1 MAKRT
6 YISVFLPLR
15 MEKELCYWTAEE
27 VCAGMSV
34 RVVLNG
40 REYLG
45 VADEIG
51 VEPPLQPSKIKEVL
65 GVERSLPMVSDEER
79 ALWRQIAEYYMCT
92 TGEVYKSAYSKAK
105 IKAGAIAERKRKK
118 GATGTEG
125 GSEMGGQTVGS
136 GASEKGRAKMASHIS
151 SADTSV
157 DVTDIQR
164 LAEKIQLTEPQKKA
178 EAECLSAFAHGKPA
192 LLNGVTGS
200 GKTEIY
206 CALALKALS
215 DGGNVLYLVPEIAL
229 SRQLE
234 ERMREIFGDLLHVFH
249 SAKSPAKKQTVINAV
264 RSGQPYVVL
273 GTRSSVFLPHHGLG
287 LIIIDE
293 EQDSSYK
300 QDAPAPR
307 YNGRDVALMVSEL
320 QHSNVILGSA
330 TPSLE
335 SLYNCMRGKYVEV
348 SLTERYYRAD
358 AADVEIIDTS
368 AERRKRGMKGSFS
381 VKLIGLIRKCLDG
394 GGQAMLLRT
403 RRGYAPVLQCS
414 QCGQILRCPHCN
426 IPLTLHKDERK
437 VRCHHCGYM
446 ADVALNCTECGG
458 LMAALGAGTQK
469 IEEETAT
476 LFPSARIARL
486 DSDVAQDSRAE
497 KDIVSKFAKGEIDIL
512 IGTQIVAKG
521 FDFENLALVAVLQ
534 TDTLLGVRDF
544 RADEKALQTLVQFRG
559 RCGRRDKNGLIVI
572 QTAQPNHPVYASL
585 LAETNGPETRK
596 SHNGN
601 THPDKTDEPNGG
613 SPSKPTAET
622 DIIKTLLD
630 ERKEFG
636 YPPFTRLINI
646 YIRHSNEARVEALAQ
661 SLAYELADFKP
672 EGPALPPIDKEAGQH
687 VRVLRLALPRDKS
700 LTQSKRLILKKIRLF
715 ESAQSCPSAITIDV
729 DPS

>member
-1 MAKRT
+1 MLFLWSMAKRT
-6 YISVFLPLR
+6 YISVLLPLR
-15 MEKELCYWTAEE
+15 MEKELCYWTEEE

-40 REYLG
+40 REYMG
-45 VADEIG
+45 VVDEAGIA
-51 VEPPLQPSKIKEVL
+51 PPLQPSKIREVL
-65 GVERSLPMVSDEER
+65 GVERSLPIVSEEER
-79 ALWRQIAEYYMCT
+79 ALWKQLAEYYMCT
-92 TGEVYKSAYSKAK
+92 TGEVYKSAYSRAK
-105 IKAGAIAERKRKK
+105 IKSVEIAERKRKK
-118 GATGTEG
+118 GAAGTDGGSAGG
-125 GSEMGGQTVGS
+125 GSESGSQTN
-136 GASEKGRAKMASHIS
+136 GADAP
-151 SADTSV
+151 
-157 DVTDIQR
+157 DIQR
-164 LAEKIQLTEPQKKA
+164 FTDKIQLTVAQKKA
-178 EAECLSAFAHGKPA
+178 EAECLVAFSQGKPA

-206 CALALKALS
+206 CSLALKALS
-215 DGGNVLYLVPEIAL
+215 AGGNVLYLVPEIAL

-234 ERMREIFGDLLHVFH
+234 ERMHEIFGDLLHVFH
-249 SAKSPAKKQTVINAV
+249 SGRTAAKKQAVVDAV
-264 RSGQPYVVL
+264 RSGRPYVVL

-287 LIIIDE
+287 LIVIDE

-307 YNGRDVALMVSEL
+307 YNGRDVALMLSEL
-320 QHSNVILGSA
+320 QHPQNGGSRLSDSPSSTPKSAVSKAAASQSAPHCNVVLGSA

-335 SLYNCMRGKYVEV
+335 SLYNCMRGKYAEV
-348 SLTERYYRAD
+348 RLTERYYGAD
-358 AADVEIIDTS
+358 AANVEIIDTS

-381 VKLIGLIRKCLDG
+381 VKLIGRIRKCLEDG
-394 GGQAMLLRT
+394 GQVMLLRT

-437 VRCHHCGYM
+437 VRCHHCGYV
-446 ADVALNCTECGG
+446 ADVALYCTECGG
-458 LMAALGAGTQK
+458 MMAALGAGTQK
-469 IEEETAT
+469 IEEETAA

-497 KDIVSKFAKGEIDIL
+497 KDIVGKFAKGEIDIL
-512 IGTQIVAKG
+512 IGTQMVAKG

-585 LAETNGPETRK
+585 FSG
-596 SHNGN
+596 
-601 THPDKTDEPNGG
+601 TD
-613 SPSKPTAET
+613 T
-622 DIIKTLLD
+622 DITATLLD

-646 YIRHSNEARVEALAQ
+646 YLRHSNEARVETLAQ
-661 SLAYELADFKP
+661 TLAYELADFNP
-672 EGPALPPIDKEAGQH
+672 DGPALPPIDKEAGQH
-687 VRVLRLALPRDKS
+687 VRVLRITLPRDKT
-700 LTQSKRLILKKIRLF
+700 LAQSKRLILKKIRLF
-715 ESAQSCPSAITIDV
+715 ESTQSCPSAITIDV

>member
-6 YISVFLPLR
+6 YISVILPLR
-15 MEKELCYWTAEE
+15 MEKELCYWTEEE

-34 RVVLNG
+34 RVILHG
-40 REYLG
+40 REYVG
-45 VADEIG
+45 VVDEVGI
-51 VEPPLQPSKIKEVL
+51 EPPLQPSKIKEVL
-65 GVERSLPMVSDEER
+65 CVERSLPAVSNEEM

-105 IKAGAIAERKRKK
+105 IKSGEIAERKRKK
-118 GATGTEG
+118 GATGTED
-125 GSEMGGQTVGS
+125 GSAGDGS
-136 GASEKGRAKMASHIS
+136 GVRGQKDGSRASE
-151 SADTSV
+151 SV
-157 DVTDIQR
+157 AEAAEIQR
-164 LAEKIQLTEPQKKA
+164 LAEKIQLTAAQKRA
-178 EAECLSAFAHGKPA
+178 ESECLAAFAQGKPA

-206 CALALKALS
+206 CSLALKTLVA
-215 DGGNVLYLVPEIAL
+215 GGNVLYLVPEIAL

-249 SAKSPAKKQTVINAV
+249 SGRTAVKKQAVVDAV
-264 RSGQPYVVL
+264 RSGQRYVVL
-273 GTRSSVFLPHHGLG
+273 GTRSSIFLPHHGLG
-287 LIIIDE
+287 LIVIDE

-307 YNGRDVALMVSEL
+307 YNGRDVALMLSEL

-335 SLYNCMRGKYVEV
+335 SLYNCMRGKYAETR
-348 SLTERYYRAD
+348 LTERYYGAE
-358 AADVEIIDTS
+358 AANVEIIDTS

-381 VKLIGLIRKCLDG
+381 VKLIGRIRKCLEDG
-394 GGQAMLLRT
+394 GQVMLLRT

-437 VRCHHCGYM
+437 VRCHHCGYV

-458 LMAALGAGTQK
+458 MMAALGAGTQK
-469 IEEETAT
+469 IEEETAA
-476 LFPSARIARL
+476 LFPAARIARL

-585 LAETNGPETRK
+585 F
-596 SHNGN
+596 
-601 THPDKTDEPNGG
+601 
-613 SPSKPTAET
+613 AET
-622 DIIKTLLD
+622 DITATLLD

-687 VRVLRLALPRDKS
+687 VRVLRITLPRDKS
-700 LTQSKRLILKKIRLF
+700 LTGSKRLILKKIRLF
-715 ESAQSCPSAITIDV
+715 EFAQACPSAITVDV

>member
-6 YISVFLPLR
+6 YISVILPLR

-27 VCAGMSV
+27 VRAGMSL

-51 VEPPLQPSKIKEVL
+51 VEPPVQASKIREVL
-65 GVERSLPMVSDEER
+65 SVERSLPPVSDEER

-92 TGEVYKSAYSKAK
+92 VGEVYKSAYSKAK
-105 IKAGAIAERKRKK
+105 IKTGAVAERKRKRGVK
-118 GATGTEG
+118 GLENGDD
-125 GSEMGGQTVGS
+125 S
-136 GASEKGRAKMASHIS
+136 GASEKGCAKLAGRVSG
-151 SADTSV
+151 ADTPM
-157 DVTDIQR
+157 DVAYIQR
-164 LAEKIQLTEPQKKA
+164 LAEKIQLTESQKKA
-178 EAECLSAFAHGKPA
+178 EAECLAAFAQGKPA

-206 CALALKALS
+206 CSLALKVLS
-215 DGGNVLYLVPEIAL
+215 SGGNVLYLVPEIAL

-234 ERMREIFGDLLHVFH
+234 DRMQEIFGDLLHVFH
-249 SAKSPAKKQTVINAV
+249 SGKTAAKKQAVIDAV
-264 RSGQPYVVL
+264 RSGERYVVL
-273 GTRSSVFLPHHGLG
+273 GTRSAVFLPHHGLG
-287 LIIIDE
+287 LIVIDE

-307 YNGRDVALMVSEL
+307 YNGRDVALMLSEL
-320 QHSNVILGSA
+320 QHPQGCGSKVLDSQSVPHTPTPRCNVVLGSA

-335 SLYNCMRGKYVEV
+335 SLYNCMRSKYAEV
-348 SLTERYYRAD
+348 HLTERYYEAD

-381 VKLIGLIRKCLDG
+381 VKLIGLIRKCLDD
-394 GGQAMLLRT
+394 GGQVMLLRT

-437 VRCHHCGYM
+437 VRCHHCGYV

-458 LMAALGAGTQK
+458 MMAALGAGTQK
-469 IEEETAT
+469 IEEETAA
-476 LFPSARIARL
+476 LFPTARIARL
-486 DSDVAQDSRAE
+486 DSDVAQDLRAE
-497 KDIVSKFAKGEIDIL
+497 KEIVSKFAKGEIDIL
-512 IGTQIVAKG
+512 IGTQMLTKG
-521 FDFENLALVAVLQ
+521 FDFENLALVAALQ

-585 LAETNGPETRK
+585 LAET
-596 SHNGN
+596 
-601 THPDKTDEPNGG
+601 DI
-613 SPSKPTAET
+613 TA
-622 DIIKTLLD
+622 TLLD
-630 ERKEFG
+630 ERKVFG
-636 YPPFTRLINI
+636 YPPLTRLINV
-646 YIRHSNEARVEALAQ
+646 YIRHSNEARVESLAQ
-661 SLAYELADFKP
+661 ALAYELADFKL

-715 ESAQSCPSAITIDV
+715 ESTQSCPSAITIDV